1 MQVDCAT
8 RASLPAPS
16 EPAPSGPPQLAMLP
30 TNASSSPSWLAA
42 AAAAKAT
49 AAVPVNSTLYL
60 QYNQPSPLSLLPCAS
75 LPVANSSVAAPCAAA
90 AFDTSSGADLCGLIW
105 VQDVSMIADQ
115 AKCSASSLT
124 LGTCLPGQYTLQ
136 YTVTNAA
143 GQSVSAF
150 LLVLVETLASAGFSY
165 TFTPPDR
172 YVQGG
177 APLVYALVH
186 HPLIVCRVYFTLL
199 ISHSL
204 M

>member
-8 RASLPAPS
+8 RASLADPS

-30 TNASSSPSWLAA
+30 TNASSSPSWLTAA
-42 AAAAKAT
+42 AAAG
-49 AAVPVNSTLYL
+49 VLENSTLYL

-75 LPVANSSVAAPCAAA
+75 LPAANSSVAAACAAA

-105 VQDVSMIADQ
+105 VQDVSTIVGQ

-124 LGTCLPGQYTLQ
+124 LGNCLPGQYTLQ

-165 TFTPPDR
+165 TFTSPDR
-172 YVQGG
+172 YVPG
-177 APLVYALVH
+177 
-186 HPLIVCRVYFTLL
+186 
-199 ISHSL
+199 
-204 M
+204 